1 MKENECDDV
10 ISSTE
15 TLFLGENVILRKMH
29 EILHPSSW
37 DFMISSGWAALHH
50 TSIAQ
55 DHQLVKVTET
65 LGIRLKNHNL
75 IKLAHVRRF
84 TPQEHHEAFVSSNY
98 LS

>member
-1 MKENECDDV
+1 MKFS
-10 ISSTE
+10 IP
-15 TLFLGENVILRKMH
+15 FLGLHDFLR
-29 EILHPSSW
+29 L
-37 DFMISSGWAALHH
+37 AALHH